1 VYNNTRK
8 SWILSRDIP
17 YWRFGKIEE
26 QNRILAAKS
35 KKEGFT
41 VVGYSNIS
49 EPINRLDSMRRIQEL
64 ITAAKEKKIDALFVF
79 SIRHISENLEITF
92 RFIDRMNSFG
102 VVVYDIDG
110 YTYSH
115 DWVCKQIGKRFIRY
129 GDEQD

>member
-1 VYNNTRK
+1 MYNNTRK

-17 YWRFGKIEE
+17 YWRFGKTEE

-41 VVGYSNIS
+41 VVGYSNLS

-79 SIRHISENLEITF
+79 SIRHISENLEVAF
-92 RFIDRMNSFG
+92 RLIDRMNSYG

-110 YTYSH
+110 NTYSF
-115 DWVCKQIGKRFIRY
+115 DWVCKQKGKRFKI
-129 GDEQD
+129 